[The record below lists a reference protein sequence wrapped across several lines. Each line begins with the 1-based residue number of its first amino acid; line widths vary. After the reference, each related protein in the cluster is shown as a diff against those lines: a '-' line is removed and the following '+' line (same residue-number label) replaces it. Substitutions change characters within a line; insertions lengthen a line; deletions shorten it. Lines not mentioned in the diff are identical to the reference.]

1 MVEQLIKDAKKKLDM
16 KHQDY
21 PATRTK
27 FQEEASDYKLL
38 FTKLKSTHKIETYVA
53 NEATFEANM
62 LKVYETEPH
71 VAHSKCMQMKF
82 LDMVLSLNEKKR
94 NEFMTDM
101 VFLSAKKGK
110 RFGPFGKLY

>member
-1 MVEQLIKDAKKKLDM
+1 MTVLCTWEEKKSKAQLKRPFL
-16 KHQDY
+16 
-21 PATRTK
+21 
-27 FQEEASDYKLL
+27 FVVSLESSDI
-38 FTKLKSTHKIETYVA
+38 FTKLKTKKVVMDVA

-82 LDMVLSLNEKKR
+82 MEVLVTMTPKKQR
-94 NEFMTDM
+94 EFMTDM
-101 VFLSAKKGK
+101 VFLAAKKGK